1 MGVALICSFNNCT
14 LQYEI
19 RDKWL
24 VFKALLV
31 LAYILGMYLVHALLH
46 ARLQRPSI
54 GWLML
59 SAALLLVVL
68 ADNGAQMP
76 RLLHQVDWE
85 SLLLVFAL
93 FVLMLCVDSLNLL
106 VHLSSML
113 EKQLSDISR
122 DWLRYTM
129 TIVTIVWAYGPLAAI
144 CNNNIVTIS
153 MLHSVENLIEKNK
166 FDALPIIVTFALAM
180 GLGGSGCMFGS
191 VSNILAVGIA
201 ERHGVR
207 VSFWKFL
214 RYSCIRIG

>member
-1 MGVALICSFNNCT
+1 MYT
-14 LQYEI
+14 LQYVI

-31 LAYILGMYLVHALLH
+31 LAFVLCMYLTHALLH
-46 ARLQRPSI
+46 ARLQRLSI

-68 ADNGAQMP
+68 ADNGAQLP
-76 RLLHQVDWE
+76 RVLHQVDWE

-106 VHLSSML
+106 LHLSSML
-113 EKQLSDISR
+113 EEQLAGISR
-122 DWLRYTM
+122 VWMRYTM

-153 MLHSVENLIEKNK
+153 LLDSIKNLIEKNK
-166 FDALPIIVTFALAM
+166 FEVLPVMVTFALAM

-201 ERHGVR
+201 EKHGVR
-207 VSFWKFL
+207 MSFWKFL
-214 RYSCIRIG
+214 RYS